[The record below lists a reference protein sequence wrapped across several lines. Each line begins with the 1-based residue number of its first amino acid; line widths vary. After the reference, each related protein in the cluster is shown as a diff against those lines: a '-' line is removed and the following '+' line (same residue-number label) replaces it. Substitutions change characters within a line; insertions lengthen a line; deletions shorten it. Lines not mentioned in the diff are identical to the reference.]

1 MWNIPNCFNDNKED
15 AIMEMIKR
23 FFNDES
29 GATMVEYAIMV
40 ALLAIA
46 VATTVILVSNELKT
60 TFQKVVTCLASPTD
74 ANCGSAS

>member
-1 MWNIPNCFNDNKED
+1 
-15 AIMEMIKR
+15 MEMIKR

-60 TFQKVVTCLASPTD
+60 TFQKVIDCLADPTD
-74 ANCGSAS
+74 ANCG

>member
-1 MWNIPNCFNDNKED
+1 
-15 AIMEMIKR
+15 MEMIKK

-46 VATTVILVSNELKT
+46 VATTVGLVAEQLNN
-60 TFQKVVTCLASPTD
+60 TFDKVVECLSNPDTCPGGTPPAEE
-74 ANCGSAS
+74 

>member
-1 MWNIPNCFNDNKED
+1 
-15 AIMEMIKR
+15 MEMIKA

-46 VATTVILVSNELKT
+46 VASTVILVSDALRD
-60 TFQKVVTCLASPTD
+60 TFNDVIACLADPT
-74 ANCGSAS
+74 AAACPQPPAAP